1 MAEKW
6 DWDRE
11 FEDAGTPGHRY
22 ARPVKSVL
30 LIFGD
35 GDDDFWRI
43 EGMSDEVVKDIVRLH
58 NADCCLAPAPSRE
71 EHRKLAQTIWAG
83 IWDRKINL
91 EGLTQVLAD
100 CFPALSRGVCDNMRH
115 SVEPHAFVPEECA
128 DWRVEAPAPGHD
140 EPDWAVLHALKVE
153 KVTQLEAEV
162 ERLRHEREVFR
173 KERDVSDDEARDARA
188 KLRKAEADLARANE
202 QIRIL
207 TLGKNLVNFIEQNEA
222 SDPVA
227 TEKFGICDDTNIP
240 HYQGDCQAGESRCT
254 NWVATPDVAKERK

>member
-22 ARPVKSVL
+22 ARPVNSVL

-128 DWRVEAPAPGHD
+128 DWRVEAPAPAPAPGHD
-140 EPDWAVLHALKVE
+140 ETIRALVE
-153 KVTQLEAEV
+153 SNRNNYEGRV
-162 ERLRHEREVFR
+162 
-173 KERDVSDDEARDARA
+173 
-188 KLRKAEADLARANE
+188 KAEAHLARVK
-202 QIRIL
+202 RVL
-207 TLGKNLVNFIEQNEA
+207 LSGFKLVESAFAHVSHGGPTRADAEEWLKCAGEALA

-227 TEKFGICDDTNIP
+227 TEKRGTI
-240 HYQGDCQAGESRCT
+240 
-254 NWVATPDVAKERK
+254 